1 MSVLTMNTE
10 EMDHLQQQLTAFA
23 GQVEDLRTRLTAAL
37 EGTTWTG
44 SRSERFRGTWHEQ
57 WSPSL
62 GQLQEALTELATA
75 VGLERQNT
83 VAALDSV

>member
-10 EMDHLQQQLTAFA
+10 EMDRLQQQFTAFA
-23 GQVEDLRTRLTAAL
+23 GQVEDLRSRLTATM

-44 SRSERFRGTWHEQ
+44 TRSERFRGTWHEQ

-83 VAALDSV
+83 IAALDSV

>member
-10 EMDHLQQQLTAFA
+10 EMDNLQQQFNSFA
-23 GQVEDLRTRLTAAL
+23 AQVEDLRSRLTATL

-44 SRSERFRGTWHEQ
+44 SRSERFRGAWHEH

-62 GQLQEALTELATA
+62 AQLQEALVELASA
-75 VGLERQNT
+75 VSLERQNT
-83 VAALDSV
+83 IAALDSI